1 MKPST
6 LLLSAI
12 SLAASFSIAA
22 KPDLT
27 EADITNLL
35 SADSRP
41 EADASRDAARQPAKI
56 MAFTG
61 VSAGDNVL
69 DIFAGGGWYSELF
82 SLAVGSKGK
91 VYAQNDEVIWRFAG
105 ARMAKRTEGNRL
117 PNVTRLDEVALKDMN
132 IPANS
137 LDVVFTALNYHDLFF
152 VQTKD
157 GEGNVVK
164 LRDEAVDYKAA
175 FESVRN
181 AMKDDGVL
189 VIIDHAAPA
198 GSGYEP
204 ANNTHRIDPNI
215 VIYQMEQVGFRL
227 VEEAF
232 YLRNANDDYNQNV
245 FTQGLRGATD
255 RFVFKFMKAES

>member
-1 MKPST
+1 MKPSI
-6 LLLSAI
+6 LLLTAATLATSF
-12 SLAASFSIAA
+12 SLAA
-22 KPDLT
+22 KPNLT
-27 EADITNLL
+27 EAEITKLL

-41 EADASRDAARQPAKI
+41 EADAARDPARLPAKI

-61 VSAGDNVL
+61 VSEGDNVL

-82 SLAVGSKGK
+82 SMAVGSKGK

-105 ARMAKRTEGNRL
+105 QRMIKRTEGNRL
-117 PNVTRLDEVALKDMN
+117 TNVSRLDEVALKDMD

-152 VQTKD
+152 TQTTD
-157 GEGNVVK
+157 REGNTVK
-164 LRDEAVDYKAA
+164 LREAPVDYRAA
-175 FESVRN
+175 LANIRN

-204 ANNTHRIDPNI
+204 ANSTHRIDPNI
-215 VIYQMEQVGFRL
+215 VIYQLEQAGFKL

-232 YLRNANDDYNQNV
+232 YLRNANDNYSQSV
-245 FTQGLRGATD
+245 FAEGLRGATD
-255 RFVFKFMKAES
+255 RFVFKFKKAE